1 MVLYIFIALLAVSAL
16 AQLARANALVSTN
29 MPVQGGSFTEGVV
42 GSVRFINPLL
52 ALSGPDKDL
61 STLVYSGLMRATPD
75 GSHIPDLAKAYEI
88 SQDGTVYTFFLR
100 PDLSFHDGT
109 PLTSA
114 DVLFT
119 IQRAQNP
126 DIKSSRRAD
135 WEGVSVSA
143 PDPQTVVFTLPHAYA
158 PFLENTTLG
167 ILPKHIWESVPADEF
182 PFHPRNTDPIGS
194 GPYKVAKVVTTPTGS
209 AARYELSAFSKFALE
224 KTYLQKITFLFY
236 SNEEALITA
245 FNTGRVDS
253 IAGISPSAIEELSR
267 KDTHIVHSPLPR
279 TFGVFF
285 NQNKNVVLSDAAVR
299 AALDAAINK
308 EAVVDEI
315 LKGFGA
321 TLDGPVPP
329 GILGAVEPATPT
341 LLSTNPQKS
350 DLSSEHA
357 EKARDILSRNG
368 WAFNETEQVWKKK
381 DSVLEFTLATVD
393 EPELAATA
401 ELLAKQWLEAGI
413 KVNVHVYPISELNS
427 VVLRP
432 RNYEAVLFGEAVGR
446 TLDLFAFWHSS
457 QRNDPGLNLALYTNT
472 KADALLTRAR
482 ETTDRREREKLY
494 EEFIGYVADDQ
505 PAVFLYAPEF
515 IYIVPNDLYGV
526 ELGALTTPSERFL
539 GAYTWYKD
547 TERVW
552 NIFATTTN

>member
-1 MVLYIFIALLAVSAL
+1 MVPDYDSYTKQPESLRERLARHREVPHFSRFESLLRTFSPGERMVLYIFIALLAVSAL

-224 KTYLQKITFLFY
+224 KTYLQKITFLF
-236 SNEEALITA
+236 
-245 FNTGRVDS
+245 
-253 IAGISPSAIEELSR
+253 
-267 KDTHIVHSPLPR
+267 
-279 TFGVFF
+279 
-285 NQNKNVVLSDAAVR
+285 Q
-299 AALDAAINK
+299 
-308 EAVVDEI
+308 
-315 LKGFGA
+315 
-321 TLDGPVPP
+321 
-329 GILGAVEPATPT
+329 
-341 LLSTNPQKS
+341 
-350 DLSSEHA
+350 
-357 EKARDILSRNG
+357 
-368 WAFNETEQVWKKK
+368 
-381 DSVLEFTLATVD
+381 
-393 EPELAATA
+393 
-401 ELLAKQWLEAGI
+401 
-413 KVNVHVYPISELNS
+413 
-427 VVLRP
+427 
-432 RNYEAVLFGEAVGR
+432 
-446 TLDLFAFWHSS
+446 
-457 QRNDPGLNLALYTNT
+457 
-472 KADALLTRAR
+472 
-482 ETTDRREREKLY
+482 
-494 EEFIGYVADDQ
+494 
-505 PAVFLYAPEF
+505 
-515 IYIVPNDLYGV
+515 
-526 ELGALTTPSERFL
+526 
-539 GAYTWYKD
+539 
-547 TERVW
+547 
-552 NIFATTTN
+552 